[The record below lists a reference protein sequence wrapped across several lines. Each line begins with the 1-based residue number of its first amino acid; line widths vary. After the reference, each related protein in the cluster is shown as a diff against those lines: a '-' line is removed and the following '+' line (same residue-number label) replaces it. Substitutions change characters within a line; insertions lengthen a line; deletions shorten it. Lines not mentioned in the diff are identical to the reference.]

1 MRHNLGHPTIY
12 IMFYKLPNLYQN
24 LLLHVGRK
32 TCYMYNK
39 FKIENASQKISEFLL
54 TNHNLFRYASLHILS
69 CCNAVL
75 ATQQT
80 FSHRQISRRLV
91 FVQSKAHK
99 REIGRNS

>member
-1 MRHNLGHPTIY
+1 ML
-12 IMFYKLPNLYQN
+12 YKLPNLYQK

-32 TCYMYNK
+32 TCYNK

-99 REIGRNS
+99 KEIGPNK